1 MSLETAHRDRLVRL
15 LNISI
20 LRDDTE
26 IARRAL
32 ALLLRTRAPPPRT
45 RSVTTHTLAPF
56 WTQMLAVAR
65 SPREKSVLLEWLL
78 VSLGAYLRLSEAK
91 LAASATRRRV
101 RDLAD
106 SLYPALVVVSIERG
120 EVLRIVDRLEEVMLE
135 WPFSEDARL
144 RRYYGMGLISLGR
157 VEEGVAELEKL
168 GLEYDPDTLMGDFD

>member
-1 MSLETAHRDRLVRL
+1 M
-15 LNISI
+15 
-20 LRDDTE
+20 
-26 IARRAL
+26 
-32 ALLLRTRAPPPRT
+32 
-45 RSVTTHTLAPF
+45 
-56 WTQMLAVAR
+56 
-65 SPREKSVLLEWLL
+65 
-78 VSLGAYLRLSEAK
+78 SLGAYLRLSEAK